1 MKFTSTA
8 LLFLCLTANAFAQ
21 IPNAGMEN
29 WSEAPQLTDWT
40 TNSYPMTLPPY
51 DPYIVRQDANAHSG
65 SYAANFYGNG
75 VLKPYATTTFEL
87 TGAHPTQL
95 DFWYQLSFAPCING
109 PQSLDNDTASILV
122 ELLLNGNVVDQGY
135 WESFNNQPEYILQSI
150 ALSQNALAWDSCR
163 ITITGGK
170 VFGGCGIV
178 AAATEFRVD
187 DLMLQY
193 PAQGC
198 INPDQ
203 IDPNVFCIAVYEP
216 VCGCDGITYSNSCFA
231 EFQGGVTS
239 YTPGACGACVA
250 AFEHSRDGLAFTFTD
265 QSLTNIS
272 SHSWNF
278 GDGSAAS
285 TEQNP
290 THTYAQPGWYEVCLT
305 VNGLDNMGDMC
316 NDMLCDSVYATDG
329 CIDSSLICVMPSL
342 CCDAP
347 LFEPVCGCNNV
358 TYDNSCVAMLFGG
371 VLQSTP
377 GACVPSGIADPNAA
391 YTATLMPNPA
401 QTVVQL
407 DIDAPAHSGRTI
419 TIRNMLGQQMLAAP
433 MPHTRITID
442 IASLPS
448 GIYALD
454 IATNGRPEV
463 VKLLVRE

>member
-1 MKFTSTA
+1 MKFSNTA
-8 LLFLCLTANAFAQ
+8 ILFLCLTANTFAQ
-21 IPNAGMEN
+21 IPNSGMEN

-87 TGAHPTQL
+87 TGARPTQL
-95 DFWYQLSFAPCING
+95 DFWYQLNFAPCING
-109 PQSLDNDTASILV
+109 PESLDNDTASILV
-122 ELLLNGNVVDQGY
+122 ELLLEGAVVDQGY
-135 WESFNNQPEYILQSI
+135 WKSFVNQPEYILQSI
-150 ALSQNALAWDSCR
+150 PLSQNAVAWDSCR

-170 VFGGCGIV
+170 VFGGCGII
-178 AAATEFRVD
+178 AAATEFRLD
-187 DLMLQY
+187 DLVLQY

-198 INPDQ
+198 VDPEL
-203 IDPNVFCIAVYEP
+203 IDPMVFCLAIYDP
-216 VCGCDGITYSNSCFA
+216 VCGCDGITYSNSCVA
-231 EFQGGVTS
+231 QNMGGVTS
-239 YTPGACGACVA
+239 YIPGVCGPCMA
-250 AFEHSRDGLAFTFTD
+250 DFTHTKDLSSFSFTN
-265 QSLTNIS
+265 SSVTNIDTYT
-272 SHSWNF
+272 WDF
-278 GDGSAAS
+278 GDGIGTSS
-285 TEQNP
+285 DVNP
-290 THTYAQPGWYEVCLT
+290 SYTYAQPGWYEVCLT

-347 LFEPVCGCNNV
+347 LFEPVCGCDNV

-377 GACVPSGIADPNAA
+377 GACIPSGIANQNAA

-401 QTVVQL
+401 QSVVQL
-407 DIDAPAHSGRTI
+407 DIAAPANSGRTI
-419 TIRNMLGQQMLAAP
+419 TIRNILGQQMLAAP
-433 MPHTRITID
+433 MPNTRITID
-442 IASLPS
+442 IAALPI